1 MRTMSNIVGEKIK
14 QLRMQQHLRQED
26 VSQGLLNHGVYISQK
41 SLSTIEIGTR
51 RVNDY
56 EILAFARLF
65 GVPVDELMGE

>member
-1 MRTMSNIVGEKIK
+1 MKTRVNIVGENIK

-41 SLSTIEIGTR
+41 SLSAIEVGTR

-56 EILAFARLF
+56 EIFAFARLF